1 MRVLFLSPGDLETQL
16 ERLPLAAAI
25 GRDLNASIQV
35 ACPLAAAPLWK
46 LLPVVEKQ
54 LPFEFEGVTLA
65 DWANLLGC
73 VREPDFQACLNFASG
88 WNLDLLLSL
97 SHIPLRVARGGF
109 SCTDPIA
116 AGTSDNAFLMPLGLE
131 SDAKKFRLSLPAA
144 ALEQAKAQ
152 QPAGSGPLLLLA
164 PSGDESNDWP
174 SDQWQKL
181 QQTVQQKLS
190 DSRTEWL
197 RAGNP
202 LQQAAQ
208 VASADGVVSS
218 SAVASALGHYS
229 GISVIELDALSEG
242 KDIKQLPL
250 QRVLQALGLS

>member
-35 ACPLAAAPLWK
+35 ACPLAVAPLWK

-97 SHIPLRVARGGF
+97 SHIPVRVARGGF
-109 SCTDPIA
+109 SCTAPIA
-116 AGTSDNAFLMPLGLE
+116 ADAGASEFLKPLGLQNDQQE
-131 SDAKKFRLSLPAA
+131 VCISLPQK
-144 ALEQAKAQ
+144 ALEQARSL
-152 QPAGSGPLLLLA
+152 QPAGDGPLLLLA
-164 PSGDESNDWP
+164 PSQTAQDWAESHWKALEEAV
-174 SDQWQKL
+174 SSRISGGRCQRL
-181 QQTVQQKLS
+181 QS
-190 DSRTEWL
+190 
-197 RAGNP
+197 GNVVK
-202 LQQAAQ
+202 QAAQ
-208 VASADGVVSS
+208 LASADGVVSS
-218 SAVASALGHYS
+218 SPVASKLATCCGVSVVELQQLAAGQALAELPLDTVLKALG
-229 GISVIELDALSEG
+229 IA
-242 KDIKQLPL
+242 
-250 QRVLQALGLS
+250 

>member
-1 MRVLFLSPGDLETQL
+1 MRVLFLSPGDLEAQL

-65 DWANLLGC
+65 DWANLMGC

-97 SHIPLRVARGGF
+97 SHIPVRVARGGF
-109 SCTDPIA
+109 SCTAPVA
-116 AGTSDNAFLMPLGLE
+116 ADAPTEAFLKPLGLQNDQE
-131 SDAKKFRLSLPAA
+131 QICISLPPK
-144 ALEQAKAQ
+144 ALKKARSK
-152 QPAGSGPLLLLA
+152 QPAGDGPLLLLA
-164 PSGDESNDWP
+164 PSQTPQDW
-174 SDQWQKL
+174 SEQHWSALEEAVCSRITGGRCQRL
-181 QQTVQQKLS
+181 QSGSIVQQT
-190 DSRTEWL
+190 
-197 RAGNP
+197 
-202 LQQAAQ
+202 AQ

-218 SAVASALGHYS
+218 SAVASGLAKCCGVSVVELQQLAPGQALAALPLESVLKALG
-229 GISVIELDALSEG
+229 IA
-242 KDIKQLPL
+242 
-250 QRVLQALGLS
+250 